1 MDFMTPGCLKHV
13 PPNGTKALDDRINHP
28 CCSEFTGQ
36 FAPMEIETVKK
47 GGEGRERIADF

>member
-1 MDFMTPGCLKHV
+1 MTPGCLKHV